1 MTRRD
6 GRHTFG
12 RMTGRH
18 DREPAADVAGVQTMF
33 AEFATSHSELSL
45 YAAICQGVA
54 RDAEAASLL
63 LAATPGQQRPVLWL
77 AALHDLVLRRPD
89 VAAARWYPSVVG
101 RNHVPQGD
109 PWPAV
114 RQTVLDHRNELSSA
128 IATRSTQTNEVN
140 RSVYL
145 SAMLARACADLPD
158 LPVALV
164 EMGSSAGLLLCLDRY
179 RIELRS
185 ANGTTV
191 AGDPRSPVVCSGED
205 RSHPASSLAPLPLIA
220 SRAGLDLHPVA
231 TDDVP
236 GLRWLEACLWPDVPG
251 RVERFRAA
259 VDVARAHPPTVVRGD
274 MVDDL
279 AAVVAAAQQGADP
292 GSHVV
297 VFSSWAL
304 TYVARERRPLV
315 ATVLDRV
322 AAQSVP
328 VSWVTA
334 EPLGCMPG
342 ITLPPRL
349 AALDDTTVLALRR
362 WRDGAPTAPLVLG
375 TCHPHGAWVDPSVK

>member
-1 MTRRD
+1 MNGRYGGDLDGPD
-6 GRHTFG
+6 GRI
-12 RMTGRH
+12 
-18 DREPAADVAGVQTMF
+18 DPAEVQAMF
-33 AEFATSHSELSL
+33 EEFATSHCELSL
-45 YAAICQGVA
+45 YAAICRGVA
-54 RDAEAASLL
+54 KDAEAASLL
-63 LAATPGQQRPVLWL
+63 VVASPGQRRPVLWL

-89 VAAARWYPSVVG
+89 VAAAKWYPGVSG
-101 RNHVPQGD
+101 RNHVPPGH
-109 PWPAV
+109 PWPDV
-114 RQTVLDHRNELSSA
+114 RQTVLDHRDELTTA

-145 SAMLARACADLPD
+145 AAMLAGACADLPD
-158 LPVALV
+158 VPVALV

-185 ANGTTV
+185 ADGTAV
-191 AGDPRSPVVCSGED
+191 AGDPRSLVSCAGED

-220 SRAGLDLHPVA
+220 NRVGVDLHPVA
-231 TDDVP
+231 IDDVP

-259 VDVARAHPPTVVRGD
+259 VDVAQEHPPTVVRGD

-279 AAVVAAAQQGADP
+279 AATVALAQQDADP

-304 TYVARERRPLV
+304 TYAARERRPLV
-315 ATVLDRV
+315 ATVLERI
-322 AAQSVP
+322 AAQGFP

-334 EPLGCMPG
+334 EPVGCMPG
-342 ITLPPRL
+342 ITLPPSL
-349 AALDDTTVLALRR
+349 AALDDTTVLAVRR
-362 WRDGAPTAPLVLG
+362 WRNGTETEPQVLG
-375 TCHPHGAWVDPSVK
+375 TCHPHGAWIDLTVR